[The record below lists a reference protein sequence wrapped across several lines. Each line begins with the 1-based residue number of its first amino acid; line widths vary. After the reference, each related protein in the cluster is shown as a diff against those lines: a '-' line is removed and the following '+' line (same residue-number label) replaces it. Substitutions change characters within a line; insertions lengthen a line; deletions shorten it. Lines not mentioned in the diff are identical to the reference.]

1 MIKNFITPNDLIK
14 TSLDTLKQIVTKF
27 GKTSNGNTTELVA
40 SIWLERNND
49 NFNDVL
55 EKYKDHL
62 FSHRGSYVSYQ
73 VTKGDLNDLVDKEIK
88 PLIDKKKNINK
99 SEIGNEPEIIG
110 VYKLND
116 NEYFVK
122 VTYLMRYENRIE
134 DDDIVK
140 IPIIDQTNVLIDIEN
155 QIVEIRS
162 NYDKSIKIIDFLHD
176 LNNDIEFKNI
186 EIDNESVIKG
196 LEATMTSSKGYRTGA
211 DINLDDEGKNAIEN
225 IVTFINEALENGDQ
239 ALEYDDFIEQIEKL
253 REKEEVNNF
262 VLLLINGLGKLDLG
276 AIFDEDK
283 IEDLNK
289 NSLYNLI
296 KPYIEANTMYLTV
309 PFNNGVL
316 KNYTIKV
323 GLEKNTITYLSTP
336 NESLIRHIRKN
347 IL

>member
-1 MIKNFITPNDLIK
+1 MIEKFISPNDLIK
-14 TSLDTLKQIVTKF
+14 TSLDILKQIATDF
-27 GKTSNGNTTELVA
+27 SKTSKGNTSELVA
-40 SIWLERNND
+40 SIWEERNKN

-55 EKYKDHL
+55 EKYKDYI
-62 FSHRGSYVSYQ
+62 FSHRGSYVCYQ
-73 VTKGDLNDLVDKEIK
+73 VTKGNLTDLIDKEIE
-88 PLIDKKKNINK
+88 PLINKKKTIDKNSI
-99 SEIGNEPEIIG
+99 SNEPEIIG

-116 NEYFVK
+116 QEYFVK

-134 DDDIVK
+134 EDDIVK
-140 IPIIDQTNVLIDIEN
+140 IPIIDQTNVLIDIDN

-162 NYDKSIKIIDFLHD
+162 NYDKSRKIINFFHG
-176 LNNDIEFKNI
+176 LNSDIEFKNV
-186 EIDNESVIKG
+186 EIDNENVIKD
-196 LEATMTSSKGYRTGA
+196 LKATVTSSKGYRTGA

-225 IVTFINEALENGDQ
+225 IVTFINDALENGDQ
-239 ALEYDDFIEQIEKL
+239 VLEYDDFLEQIEKL

-276 AIFDEDK
+276 AIFGDDK
-283 IEDLNK
+283 TEDLNQ

-316 KNYTIKV
+316 EDYTIKV
-323 GLEKNTITYLSTP
+323 GLEKNVITYLSTP